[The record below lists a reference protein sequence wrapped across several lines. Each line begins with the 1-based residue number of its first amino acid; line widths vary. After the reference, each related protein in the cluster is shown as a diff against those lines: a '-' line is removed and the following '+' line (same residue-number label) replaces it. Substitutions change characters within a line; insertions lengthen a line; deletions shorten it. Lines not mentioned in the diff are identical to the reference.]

1 MLTYIAPFALYLIF
15 SQLLAQ
21 TSQQL
26 YPLFYSGV
34 VIITGLT
41 TFFLLRKKKV
51 IHLHF
56 KIFPGILFGVMG
68 IITWILVCELQL
80 EQSLIGFLPG
90 LLQPEE
96 RVAFNPFISI
106 TDPLQQWFFICVRLV
121 GLAVLVP
128 IIEEVFWRGF
138 LMRWIIDPAW
148 QQQPLGRFTLSSFF
162 WTTLLFTL
170 AHPEWFAAAIY
181 CILINLLLYWK
192 KDLWNCIVA
201 HATSNLL
208 LGIYVLY
215 FGAWELW

>member
-1 MLTYIAPFALYLIF
+1 MLTYITPFALYLIF

-26 YPLFYSGV
+26 YPLLYVGV

-41 TFFLLRKKKV
+41 TFYLLRKKNV
-51 IHLHF
+51 IHLHLD
-56 KIFPGILFGVMG
+56 IFAGILFGVIG
-68 IITWILVCELQL
+68 IIAWIIVCKLQL
-80 EQSLIGFLPG
+80 EQSIIGILPG
-90 LLQPEE
+90 VLQPSE
-96 RVAFNPFISI
+96 RVAFNPFIAI
-106 TDPLQQWFFICVRLV
+106 NDPLQQSVFIGVRLF
-121 GLAVLVP
+121 GLAVLIP
-128 IIEEVFWRGF
+128 IIEEIFWRGF
-138 LMRWIIDPAW
+138 LMRWIIDPNW
-148 QQQPLGRFTLSSFF
+148 QKQPLGRFTLSSFL

-181 CILINLLLYWK
+181 SILINILLYWK